1 MIGVAT
7 VDELLSLRELT
18 RSRLETEPGVTV
30 DPHVAYGSLTGV
42 DRLHAVGLSPAH
54 FYFAGD
60 DLELVYVPRAAVS
73 QAPAAA
79 WLERVGP
86 GPQLR
91 SRTGK
96 RSVLEVR
103 PELGFA
109 FAHDEGAVELAEVF
123 PPTTLDDYEQRIY
136 EDPGPFVR

>member
-1 MIGVAT
+1 MTRVPT

-18 RSRLETEPGVTV
+18 RSRLEAEPGATV
-30 DPHVAYGSLTGV
+30 DPDVAYGSLKGV
-42 DRLHAVGLSPAH
+42 DRVHASSLSPAH

-60 DLELVYVPRAAVS
+60 DLELVYVPRGAIS
-73 QAPAAA
+73 GAPAAA

-109 FAHDEGAVELAEVF
+109 FAHDDGAVELAEVF
-123 PPTTLDDYEQRIY
+123 TPTTLDGYEQRIY